1 MSDPIH
7 TCEYPRALENEEAF
21 NMLVEKAMQG
31 IYSILPCRCDPP
43 CRDLTDDEKKIL
55 TDRVNARISDI
66 RAGWRKT
73 SYEKE
78 AAERKPLTLE
88 DICTYAAKYIAA
100 KTGQPFTAPEVYNMS
115 PNHSLSYYLE
125 LYEEAVFAIGC
136 DFYGRSAID
145 YFDERFLTVKD
156 DPALK
161 VLSVRYQNAIHK
173 LEQKIKGVQ

>member
-1 MSDPIH
+1 MSTPMHMCD
-7 TCEYPRALENEEAF
+7 YPRALENDEAF
-21 NMLVEKAMQG
+21 NVLVEKAMQG

-55 TDRVNARISDI
+55 TDRVNARISEI
-66 RAGWRKT
+66 RAGRRNRI
-73 SYEKE
+73 YERE
-78 AAERKPLTLE
+78 AEEREPLTLE

-100 KTGQPFTAPEVYNMS
+100 KTGQQFTAPEVYNMS

-125 LYEEAVFAIGC
+125 LYEEAVFATGR
-136 DFYGRSAID
+136 DFYGRSAIE

-161 VLSVRYQNAIHK
+161 VVSVRYQNAIHK
-173 LEQKIKGVQ
+173 LEQKAKGVQ